1 MLLPLHLPSAC
12 AVDLVDDVVVIF
24 GPSEASDV
32 PLALRE
38 ASARLGGLGRRP
50 VIFRDA
56 ARAYAAV
63 ARSGAAFRGL
73 LPLGEDVLEPAV
85 SAAKRATGLR

>member
-24 GPSEASDV
+24 GPSERADV

-38 ASARLGGLGRRP
+38 AAARLGGLGDRP
-50 VIFRDA
+50 VIFRDR
-56 ARAYAAV
+56 ARAYSGV

-73 LPLGEDVLEPAV
+73 YPLGEDVLEPAV
-85 SAAKRATGLR
+85 SAAKRGRPLR